1 MTRKQ
6 LPKETIAESPASQ
19 SDEKK
24 DDEKPFEER
33 LTTLP
38 EQYREEV
45 LRQYD
50 LPESKATLLSILGL
64 ATWFEIF
71 LMVTGTFLSIA
82 AGAHTPFFSG

>member
-6 LPKETIAESPASQ
+6 LPKETIAESPASE

-71 LMVTGTFLSIA
+71 LMVAGTFLSIA